1 MKLSN
6 RSLSSLRSTLIASA
20 LALAS
25 TATLHAQ
32 VLSGALNGGLAGRLD
47 APTPHVMD
55 QVDPRAHDVT
65 DRTTRGLDRAKTAV
79 QSHASQAADKGT
91 STASNALD
99 SAGSRVPTGGA
110 SGDAS
115 SAADASGALDSQAVS
130 GRASGMASGG
140 ADVAGSAM
148 NGSDVDAIRS
158 TAQQTAATAAARG
171 RNTAASAR
179 KRVSTGLD
187 RATGMASAQGQQG
200 LDEAKSAVSQA
211 GTMGDGSVGAD
222 ASGSADGSS
231 SAHGGNG
238 ASASG
243 NAQASGS
250 ARRGGIATSAQAGGN
265 ADAQAG
271 SDGH

>member
-6 RSLSSLRSTLIASA
+6 RSLSPLRSTLIASA

-32 VLSGALNGGLAGRLD
+32 VLGGALNGGLAGRLD
-47 APTPHVMD
+47 APTPHVID
-55 QVDPRAHDVT
+55 QVGPRARDVT
-65 DRTTRGLDRAKTAV
+65 DRSARGVDRAKTAV
-79 QSHASQAADKGT
+79 QSRASQAAKQGK
-91 STASNALD
+91 STAGSALD
-99 SAGSRVPTGGA
+99 SAASRVPTGSA
-110 SGDAS
+110 HGDAS
-115 SAADASGALDSQAVS
+115 GAADASGALDSQAVS

-148 NGSDVDAIRS
+148 NGSDVSAIRS

-171 RNTAASAR
+171 RNTAANAR
-179 KRVSTGLD
+179 QHVSTGLD
-187 RATGMASAQGQQG
+187 RASGVAATASQPG
-200 LDEAKSAVSQA
+200 LDKAKSAVSRA
-211 GTMGDGSVGAD
+211 GAMGNGSID
-222 ASGSADGSS
+222 ANAGSTADGSS
-231 SAHGGNG
+231 SANGGNG

-243 NAQASGS
+243 NVEASGS
-250 ARRGGIATSAQAGGN
+250 ASRSGVSASAQAGGS